1 MGAKRARVIIPAGVD
16 VWEHELETAQTLAK
30 SGRTVEFLRRID
42 GNRVNT
48 PDVIMD
54 GVVWEMKAPESR
66 DVRSLQRLLRRAAQ
80 QSPNV
85 IVDIFRMKG
94 VSDAAAEGELR
105 RLKPLVKSIRRLI
118 FIGKDRHVV
127 DIG

>member
-16 VWEHELETAQTLAK
+16 VWEHEFETAQTLAK

-42 GNRVNT
+42 GNRINT

-118 FIGKDRHVV
+118 FIGKDGRVV
-127 DIG
+127 DLG